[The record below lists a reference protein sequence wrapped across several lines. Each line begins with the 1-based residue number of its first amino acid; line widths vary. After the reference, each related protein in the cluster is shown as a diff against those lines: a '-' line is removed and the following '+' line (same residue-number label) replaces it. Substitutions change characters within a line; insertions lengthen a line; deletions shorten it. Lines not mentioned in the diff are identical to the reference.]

1 MSDDHHPPAP
11 ASFKQGDR
19 ASMYATILE
28 QCDAILDFPGMDP
41 EVALMMGLANVSSIL
56 FYALNE
62 VADPEGKLQNLIVNW
77 CGFYL
82 ATSERKLTLGPFQGK
97 VACMQ
102 IPKGKGVCGTAWEK
116 VQTQVVPDVHKLA
129 NHIACDSQ
137 SQSEIVVPI
146 VVRLNAGEG
155 KEVDVVAGVIDIDS
169 TQVGFFTEEDRVPLE
184 KLAELLSRR
193 LTFPISKL
201 MAPKA

>member
-1 MSDDHHPPAP
+1 
-11 ASFKQGDR
+11 
-19 ASMYATILE
+19 MYATVLE
-28 QCDAILDFPGMDP
+28 QCEAILDFPGMDP

-62 VADPEGKLQNLIVNW
+62 VADPDGKLQNLIVNW

-146 VVRLNAGEG
+146 VVRIKTAGGGEGGEG

-184 KLAELLSRR
+184 KLAQLLSRR
-193 LTFPISKL
+193 LTFPVAKL
-201 MAPKA
+201 AAAAETA